1 MKYLMK
7 LNEKIRLVL
16 TTARCCR
23 EINPDQ
29 VKITPIFARSTNHH
43 PHLKI
48 LQQSLS
54 RNQRKPYPKI
64 LDSVTG
70 ASSRWEAQS
79 LH

>member
-29 VKITPIFARSTNHH
+29 VKITPRHKHQSPSPLENFQ
-43 PHLKI
+43 KI
-48 LQQSLS
+48 RP
-54 RNQRKPYPKI
+54 RNQRKSYPKI